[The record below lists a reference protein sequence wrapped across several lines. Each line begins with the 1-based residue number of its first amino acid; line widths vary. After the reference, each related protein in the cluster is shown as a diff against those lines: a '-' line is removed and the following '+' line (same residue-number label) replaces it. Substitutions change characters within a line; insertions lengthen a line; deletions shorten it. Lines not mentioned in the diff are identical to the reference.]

1 MATAH
6 NAAKENKEAVE
17 MPEKEKMVTVI
28 LPIDRNEV
36 DDGASVWVNHKRYVI
51 KRGVPVKVPE
61 SVALILKA
69 QEEMLQVSYAYEA
82 EAASK
87 AEAN

>member
-1 MATAH
+1 MATTH
-6 NAAKENKEAVE
+6 NSTEKTKEAVV
-17 MPEKEKMVTVI
+17 MPEKEKMLTVI

-36 DDGASVWVNHKRYVI
+36 DDGVSVWVNHKRYVI

-69 QEEMLQVSYAYEA
+69 QEEMLQISYAYEA

-87 AEAN
+87 AEPN